1 MQKGAGHVS
10 FWRRRM
16 KTQLPMYGTHG
27 GAAIRTSSSAKTIK
41 VSSVVNV
48 NHAAR
53 LVSQIMHASGFKDTE
68 QHTMFLQLH

>member
-1 MQKGAGHVS
+1 
-10 FWRRRM
+10 
-16 KTQLPMYGTHG
+16 MYGTHG